1 MGRGYFYGKINSIMF
16 DTSIYDEK
24 MNLALAH
31 FEEEL
36 KKVRTGR
43 SHPAMLEGVL
53 VEVYGQKMP
62 LNQAANITAPEPQ
75 LLQVTPFDPSNIQVV
90 AAAIRAD
97 QSLGFNPSDDGRIIR
112 IPVPPLTEERRKLL
126 VKQTSEKVEE
136 TRIALRNIRQDAL
149 KDAKRKK
156 EAKELSEDDVKRVE
170 KDIDGFMANY
180 QVKLDEVF
188 KAKEKDILTI

>member
-1 MGRGYFYGKINSIMF
+1 MDQVVN
-16 DTSIYDEK
+16 
-24 MNLALAH
+24 H

-43 SHPAMLEGVL
+43 SHPSMLDGIQ
-53 VEVYGQKMP
+53 VEVYGTRIP

-75 LLQVTPFDPSNIQVV
+75 LLQVTPFDPSNVQAI

-97 QSLGFNPSDDGRIIR
+97 QGLGFNPSDDGRIVR
-112 IPVPPLTEERRKLL
+112 VPVPPLTEERRRQL
-126 VKQTSEKVEE
+126 VKQTGEKAEE
-136 TRIALRNIRQDAL
+136 ARIAFRTIRQDAF

-156 EAKELSEDDVKRVE
+156 EAKELSEDDVKHIEKEFDKLMTDYQGRVE
-170 KDIDGFMANY
+170 
-180 QVKLDEVF
+180 QVF